1 MSSIKHERPPPE
13 PPTGDQRVRNARQ
26 RITSL
31 LSHGPTLPEAT
42 LHLVANVVH
51 AMGDI
56 IEEQQ
61 KVVKSGGTTDGAGPQ
76 VPMSDHLYDHLND
89 PPSSHK
95 SWREK

>member
-1 MSSIKHERPPPE
+1 MSRTKHERPPPAS
-13 PPTGDQRVRNARQ
+13 PTGDQRVRNARQ
-26 RITSL
+26 RITCL
-31 LSHGPTLPEAT
+31 LSYGPPLPEAT

-89 PPSSHK
+89 PPSSPK
-95 SWREK
+95 RWTEK